1 MVALGAMIF
10 TACSDDDDKDKDFPK
25 EDPTDPNIVRTITLT
40 IDVNNYEAG
49 FTFDNKYW
57 FDKQDEDSP
66 LISSIG
72 RIAFPTD
79 LSIDWGDGSITHS
92 SSHKY
97 ETRKGIY
104 NVIISAKNLRWFET
118 YDGEVTAID
127 LKKCNSLVGLS
138 LCNQYNIYEIDIV
151 GFTEL
156 KYLELNSTELKSL
169 NIDGCD
175 KLIYCDCHYNDFETF
190 NIDDCKNLKFLNLSD
205 NNLKELS
212 IPKGSQLE
220 SLDLSSNEITTIDL
234 SNCSLLQELD
244 LGYNELTSLDISKN
258 TKLTELNCSG
268 NELTSLDVSKNT
280 ELKELWCGSNN
291 LTSLDVSKNTALTT
305 LWCDYNNL
313 TSLDISKNTKGVLYC
328 MLYCRYNKLTA
339 EALNKIFTDLPVISG
354 TILIYNNPGT
364 NTCDKSIAEKKGW
377 YVNDWHEN

>member
-1 MVALGAMIF
+1 MVALCATMF

-40 IDVNNYEAG
+40 IDVFDFDVE

-66 LISSIG
+66 LISSID
-72 RIAFPTD
+72 RIPFPTD

-92 SSHKY
+92 NTHRY
-97 ETRKGIY
+97 EVNGIY
-104 NVIISAKNLRWFET
+104 NIIITAKNLRWFKCLERIIN
-118 YDGEVTAID
+118 ID

-138 LCNQYNIYEIDIV
+138 LYYINDNICELDIA

-156 KYLELNSTELKSL
+156 KYLELDENDLESL
-169 NIDGCD
+169 NIEGCD
-175 KLIYCDCHYNDFETF
+175 KLIYCDCSSCYLETF
-190 NIDDCKNLKFLNLSD
+190 NMDDGKSLKILDLSC

-244 LGYNELTSLDISKN
+244 LGGNELTSLDISKCSA
-258 TKLTELNCSG
+258 LTFLDCQG
-268 NELTSLDVSKNT
+268 NNLSSLDVSKNT
-280 ELKELWCGSNN
+280 ELKELRCNN
-291 LTSLDVSKNTALTT
+291 NELTSLDVSGHTALTT
-305 LWCDYNNL
+305 LWCQGNNL
-313 TSLDISKNTKGVLYC
+313 S
-328 MLYCRYNKLTA
+328 A
-339 EALNKIFTDLPVISG
+339 EALNKIFTDLPVTSG
-354 TILIYNNPGT
+354 FGYKYIIYIDSNPGT
-364 NTCDKSIAEKKGW
+364 NTCDRSIAEKKGW
-377 YVNDWHEN
+377 DVKNWYY